1 MSRATIVVL
10 TKDPAPGRVKTRL
23 IPALGEL
30 GAARLHRAMVHETLR
45 RATATGLPIRVSLR
59 GDLAGPFAASL
70 RARGCTVE
78 PQADGDLGD
87 RLVHALRGP
96 GRRIA
101 LGTDCP
107 IFSPSWLL
115 DAARAPT
122 PAAFGPSEDGGYW
135 TICVEGTGGPS
146 RTERLFR
153 GVPWSSPDTLARSLG
168 RARACGIGVS
178 RLPTCYDIDEPPML
192 ARLAAD
198 PRCPPALLPFLAP
211 PA

>member
-1 MSRATIVVL
+1 MSRAAIVVL
-10 TKDPAPGRVKTRL
+10 TKDPVPGRVKTRL
-23 IPALGEL
+23 IPALGAE
-30 GAARLHRAMVHETLR
+30 GAARLHRAMVFETVS
-45 RATATGLPIRVSLR
+45 RARATGLPVRVALR
-59 GDLAGPFAASL
+59 GDLAGAFATAL
-70 RARGCTVE
+70 RARGCVLE
-78 PQADGDLGD
+78 AQADGDLGD

-107 IFSPSWLL
+107 TLRPEWLL

-135 TICVEGTGGPS
+135 TVSIDGTGGPEE
-146 RTERLFR
+146 TERLFR
-153 GVPWSSPDTLARSLG
+153 GVPWSSPDTLARSLD

-178 RLPTCYDIDEPPML
+178 VLPTCYDIDEPPML

-198 PRCPPALLPFLAP
+198 PRCPPALRPLLSP
-211 PA
+211 PP

>member
-10 TKDPAPGRVKTRL
+10 TKDPVPGRVKTRL
-23 IPALGEL
+23 IPALGAD
-30 GAARLHRAMVHETLR
+30 GAARLHRAMVQETVC
-45 RATATGLPIRVSLR
+45 RARATGLPVRISLR
-59 GDLAGPFAASL
+59 GALDGPFAAEL
-70 RARGCTVE
+70 RALGCAVE

-107 IFSPSWLL
+107 TLQPGWLL

-135 TICVEGTGGPS
+135 TVSVEGTGGPAD
-146 RTERLFR
+146 TARLFR
-153 GVPWSSPDTLARSLG
+153 GVPWSSPETLARSLE
-168 RARACGIGVS
+168 RAAACGIGVS

-198 PRCPPALLPFLAP
+198 PRCPPAIRPLLSP
-211 PA
+211 PP